1 MPAHTFSVC
10 VIGNTLFVLS
20 HSFWR
25 KFLFKQKKDFC
36 ASKFLLQI
44 FAYRTVVVVHLA
56 DQTWIPKTVYCI
68 TRGMVCKI
76 DFTNWN
82 PKIAILRASIVVT
95 YYIKLFR
102 TGTNRHISIL
112 MSLLLLSSHRNNN
125 KNLTLYY
132 HTFNIQCKIPKFNQ
146 PRTQRI
152 FSL

>member
-1 MPAHTFSVC
+1 MPADTFSVC
-10 VIGNTLFVLS
+10 VSGNTLFVLS
-20 HSFWR
+20 HFLWR
-25 KFLFKQKKDFC
+25 KFLSKQKKDFC

-125 KNLTLYY
+125 KNLTRCY
-132 HTFNIQCKIPKFNQ
+132 HKFNIQCKIPKFNQ
-146 PRTQRI
+146 PRTQCI
-152 FSL
+152 FLL